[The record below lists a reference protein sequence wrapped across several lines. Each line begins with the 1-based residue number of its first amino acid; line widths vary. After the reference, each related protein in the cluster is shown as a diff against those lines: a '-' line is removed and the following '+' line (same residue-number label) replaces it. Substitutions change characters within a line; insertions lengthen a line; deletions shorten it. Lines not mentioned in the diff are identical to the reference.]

1 MMHGLTLYGH
11 RRRML
16 YQPIS
21 RWRAR
26 GVMSMCNRKLK
37 NAFTIAAIA
46 VASTFFGSAFEQSA
60 LKDAAS

>member
-1 MMHGLTLYGH
+1 
-11 RRRML
+11 
-16 YQPIS
+16 
-21 RWRAR
+21 
-26 GVMSMCNRKLK
+26 MSMCNRKLK